1 MKKNMLALT
10 AIFLCAAGVHA
21 QSYQSRQPHDGAVTA
36 ITARAG
42 EQVFYTAGSDGFL
55 VRWDNPGQGESK
67 GERYQISD
75 IPIALIAGNPDANDV
90 AVYESNGLATNRVAV
105 YDWNTFGR
113 RFAKRFKSSVICL
126 SYSAKGSYLF
136 VGTSAV
142 NGMYILSART
152 GDVLKN
158 IKTIPGVITMA
169 RTGDSEKTAIM
180 YSPSGY
186 LYYWDMKKGN
196 VKLRFPTEASLEQP
210 CLFGSGKF
218 QNRFF
223 AGVKANTI
231 YVIDA
236 TTGKTLASYNATN
249 PMLASCGGDY
259 EEGLFYISDRGR
271 GYSLSL
277 ISSESLAD
285 YLTQAASGSLPSS
298 SLVKNFMGLKDSDSF
313 ASIAKNQESVILGT
327 KEGDIYTFSDIK
339 ESETYSL
346 EPITQGKFG
355 RVSDLCFEGSDFYAL
370 AAGKIYRADFNAG
383 STEELASAPAGT
395 DRMAFSGK
403 ELILWTEGARS
414 PVHKL
419 SLQDGKSEILFTPS
433 ASISKVRLTEKG
445 ILYVKGNNT
454 VCLYD
459 MGTGKSSDLYSG
471 STIEDAALAG
481 DTLYVAKS
489 ASSANDSALMSVNL
503 KTRETVPIKMNGTV
517 AFSLSHASDGASIY
531 GVEIENKENDEY
543 LTQIFAY
550 DTTAKTFRFL
560 LKLNN
565 EDSSASTQL
574 KGDELFTNIG
584 RTQVYAYNLR
594 TNKCVSYRRSAS
606 LPVKAVSGQNL
617 LAVLNND
624 GSISWYSP
632 RSKQQLAIWHITDEG
647 EWESD

>member
-1 MKKNMLALT
+1 MKKNMLAL
-10 AIFLCAAGVHA
+10 AISILCAAGTHA
-21 QSYQSRQPHDGAVTA
+21 QSYQSNQPHDGAVTA
-36 ITARAG
+36 IAVRAD
-42 EQVFYTAGSDGFL
+42 EQVFYSAGNDGFL
-55 VRWDNPGQGESK
+55 VRWDSLGQGESK

-75 IPIALIAGNPDANDV
+75 IAIALIAGNPDANDV
-90 AVYESNGLATNRVAV
+90 AVYESNGLSTNRVAV

-113 RFAKRFKSSVICL
+113 RFAKRFKSSVTCL

-136 VGTSAV
+136 VGTATV
-142 NGMYILSART
+142 NGMYILNART
-152 GDVLKN
+152 GDVVKN
-158 IKTIPGVITMA
+158 IKTIPGIITMA

-196 VKLRFPTEASLEQP
+196 VKLRFSTEASLEQP

-223 AGVKANTI
+223 AGVRDNTI

-236 TTGKTLASYNATN
+236 TTGKTLASYNATS

-259 EEGLFYISDRGR
+259 EEGLFYISDMGR

-277 ISSESLAD
+277 ISNESLTD
-285 YLTQAASGSLPSS
+285 HLTQSASGALPSS

-313 ASIAKNQESVILGT
+313 VTIAKNQESVILGT

-355 RVSDLCFEGSDFYAL
+355 RVKDLCSDGQNFYAL
-370 AAGKIYRADFNAG
+370 ATGKIYRADFNDG
-383 STEELASAPAGT
+383 STEELTSAPDGV
-395 DRMAFSGK
+395 DRMVFCGEK
-403 ELILWTEGARS
+403 LILWSEGMSS
-414 PVHKL
+414 PVYTL
-419 SLQDGKSEILFTPS
+419 SLEDGKSEILFTP
-433 ASISKVRLTEKG
+433 AGSISKLRPTEKG
-445 ILYVKGNNT
+445 ILYVKGNNS

-459 MGTGKSSDLYSG
+459 MNTGKGKDLYSG
-471 STIEDAALAG
+471 STIEDVALAG
-481 DTLYVAKS
+481 DTLYVAKAA
-489 ASSANDSALMSVNL
+489 ASTNDSALMSVNL
-503 KTRETVPIKMNGTV
+503 TTKETVPIKMDGTV
-517 AFSLSHASDGASIY
+517 AFSLSYAPGGASLY
-531 GVEIENKENDEY
+531 GVEIENKGNDEY

-594 TNKCVSYRRSAS
+594 TNKCVTYRRSAS

>member
-1 MKKNMLALT
+1 MKRSMLALT
-10 AIFLCAAGVHA
+10 AIVLCAAGTHA

-36 ITARAG
+36 IAVRAD
-42 EQVFYTAGSDGFL
+42 EQAFYTAGSDGFL

-67 GERYQISD
+67 GERYQVSD
-75 IPIALIAGNPDANDV
+75 IPIALMAGNPDSNDV

-186 LYYWDMKKGN
+186 IYYWDIKKGN

-313 ASIAKNQESVILGT
+313 ATIAKNQESVILGT
-327 KEGDIYTFSDIK
+327 KEGDIYSFSDIK

-355 RVSDLCFEGSDFYAL
+355 RVSDLCSEGTDFYAL
-370 AAGKIYRADFNAG
+370 AAGKIYRADFNEG
-383 STEELASAPAGT
+383 STEELAGAPAGT

-403 ELILWTEGARS
+403 DIILWTEGSRS

-419 SLQDGKSEILFTPS
+419 SPGDGKSEILFTPS

-445 ILYVKGNNT
+445 ILYVKGNNS

-459 MGTGKSSDLYSG
+459 MGTGKNTDLYSG
-471 STIEDAALAG
+471 STIEDAALVG

-489 ASSANDSALMSVNL
+489 ASGANDSALMSVNL
-503 KTRETVPIKMNGTV
+503 KTKETVPIKMDGTV
-517 AFSLSHASDGASIY
+517 AFSLSHTSDGASLY
-531 GVEIENKENDEY
+531 GVEIENKGNDEY

-565 EDSSASTQL
+565 EDSSARTQL

-594 TNKCVSYRRSAS
+594 TNKCISYRRSAS

-632 RSKQQLAIWHITDEG
+632 RSKQQLAIWHISDEG

>member
-1 MKKNMLALT
+1 MKKTLLPFSLL
-10 AIFLCAAGVHA
+10 ILCMTGLSA
-21 QSYQSRQPHDGAVTA
+21 QSYQSNQPHDGAVTA
-36 ITARAG
+36 ITVKSGDQA
-42 EQVFYTAGSDGFL
+42 FYTAGSDGFL
-55 VRWDNPGQGESK
+55 VRWDSLGQGESK

-75 IPIALIAGNPDANDV
+75 IAISMIAGNPDANDV
-90 AVYESNGLATNRVAV
+90 AVYESDGLATNRVAV

-113 RFAKRFKSSVICL
+113 RFAKRFKSSVTCL

-136 VGTSAV
+136 VGTAAV
-142 NGMYILSART
+142 NGIYILNART
-152 GDVLKN
+152 GDVVKN

-196 VKLRFPTEASLEQP
+196 VKLRLQTEASLEQP

-236 TTGKTLASYNATN
+236 TTGKTLSSYNATN

-277 ISSESLAD
+277 ISCESLAD
-285 YLTQAASGSLPSS
+285 YLTQTASGSLPSS
-298 SLVKNFMGLKDSDSF
+298 SLIKNFMGLKDSDSF
-313 ASIAKNQESVILGT
+313 ASIAKNQESIILGT

-355 RVSDLCFEGSDFYAL
+355 RVSDLCSDESGYYAL

-383 STEELASAPAGT
+383 STEELASAPAGA
-395 DRMAFSGK
+395 DRMAFLGDD
-403 ELILWTEGARS
+403 LILWTEGARS

-419 SLQDGKSEILFTPS
+419 SLHDGQSEILFSPA

-459 MGTGKSSDLYSG
+459 MGTGKSTDLYSG
-471 STIEDAALAG
+471 STIEDAAIAD

-489 ASSANDSALMSVNL
+489 ASGANDSALMSVNL
-503 KTRETVPIKMNGTV
+503 KTQETVPIKMDGTV
-517 AFSLSHASDGASIY
+517 TFSLCNSPDGESLY
-531 GVEIENKENDEY
+531 GVEIENKGNDEY

-550 DTTAKTFRFL
+550 DSKTKDFRFL

-565 EDSSASTQL
+565 EDSTASTQL
-574 KGDELFTNIG
+574 KGDNLFTNIG

-594 TNKCVSYRRSAS
+594 TNKCVTYRRSAS
-606 LPVKAVSGQNL
+606 LPVKAVSGKNL

-624 GSISWYSP
+624 GSITWYNT
-632 RSKQQLAIWHITDEG
+632 RSRQQLAIWHITDAG